1 MTTNNQQ
8 LMRGPMMETAKKYWW
23 VSIPVLYI
31 TGQRIISR
39 AKSKKKQKVHD
50 QIFDAIV
57 DLGYISFPVTA
68 LIAIYEFSVTRH
80 QLTSMQQ
87 QMQRIEE
94 GQ

>member
-1 MTTNNQQ
+1 MTKQP
-8 LMRGPMMETAKKYWW
+8 LMRGPMVDTAKKYWW
-23 VSIPVLYI
+23 VSIPVVYMA
-31 TGQRIISR
+31 GQRIISR
-39 AKSKKKQKVHD
+39 ARKQKKKPVHD
-50 QIFDAIV
+50 HVFDAIV

-80 QLTSMQQ
+80 QLTAMQE